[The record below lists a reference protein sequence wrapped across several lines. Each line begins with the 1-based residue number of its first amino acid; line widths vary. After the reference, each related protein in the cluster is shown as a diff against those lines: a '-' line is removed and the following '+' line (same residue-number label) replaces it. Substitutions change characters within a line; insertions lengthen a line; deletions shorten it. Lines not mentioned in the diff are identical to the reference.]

1 MSQTE
6 TRYLCDEDAM
16 LAFGKELAAGLGGNE
31 LIFLAGDIGMGKTT
45 LARGLI
51 GGLGCTGRVK
61 SPTYTLVEPYEMAGT
76 RLYHFD
82 FYRIE
87 NPDELDFIGLE
98 EMLQETAIKLVEW
111 PERASGKLPPADIVI
126 NITESK
132 PGRTVE
138 ISRPE

>member
-1 MSQTE
+1 MSQDE
-6 TRYLCDEDAM
+6 TRYLSDEDAM
-16 LAFGKELAAGLGGNE
+16 LGFGKELAECLEGNE
-31 LIFLAGDIGMGKTT
+31 LILLTGDIGMGKTT

-51 GGLGCTGRVK
+51 GALGCTGRVK
-61 SPTYTLVEPYEMAGT
+61 SPTFTLVEPYEMQGSK
-76 RLYHFD
+76 LYHFD

-87 NPDELDFIGLE
+87 NPDELDFIGLD

-126 NITESK
+126 HITESQ